1 MPRRLLTWSLW
12 GVTTAAA
19 TAMCWVGVSVVTATI
34 TPAHSPTIPANGV
47 QAALAAG
54 VPPLGW
60 LPGEPSGAPP
70 ASGAASGALGPPATA
85 GTNLPVVATGRGVV
99 INHPLPARQAPIR
112 PA

>member
-99 INHPLPARQAPIR
+99 INHPLPARQAPI
-112 PA
+112 